1 MVQQMTPRPWMLRVL
16 GNNGIPEAR
25 HADINEFITKPTP
38 QEREIILNEL
48 RPKFRKMIRQIG
60 PKEWMV
66 RVVVNQAKARS
77 ANQGIEVRE
86 DSMRGTQIPEEYQ
99 LPKPWGLS
107 TSDPDNG
114 RRMKQSEAKQKLSR
128 SSSKGT
134 VQAGPN
140 HQLQSSDSEGATSD
154 VDGSTDEKKVIR
166 SPQCMLGVTSLFRN
180 GKVLS
185 FKILGNHVIMSLT
198 YLSMISYINKKN
210 WPVIMIG
217 KLTLFYPL
225 STQSNFSILV

>member
-1 MVQQMTPRPWMLRVL
+1 MVQQMAPRPWMLRVL

-25 HADINEFITKPTP
+25 YADIKEFITKPTP

-77 ANQGIEVRE
+77 ANQGIGVRE
-86 DSMRGTQIPEEYQ
+86 DSQRNAQIPEEYQ

-114 RRMKQSEAKQKLSR
+114 RRIKQSEPKQK
-128 SSSKGT
+128 SSWSKGT

-154 VDGSTDEKKVIR
+154 VDVSNDEKKVIKF
-166 SPQCMLGVTSLFRN
+166 L
-180 GKVLS
+180 
-185 FKILGNHVIMSLT
+185 
-198 YLSMISYINKKN
+198 
-210 WPVIMIG
+210 
-217 KLTLFYPL
+217 
-225 STQSNFSILV
+225 